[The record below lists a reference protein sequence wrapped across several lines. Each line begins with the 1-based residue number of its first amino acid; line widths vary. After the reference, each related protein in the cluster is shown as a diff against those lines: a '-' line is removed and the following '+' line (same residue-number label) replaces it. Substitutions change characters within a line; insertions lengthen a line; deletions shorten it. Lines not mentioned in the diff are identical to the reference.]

1 MFYET
6 NFRADEPQIL
16 ELSSSRF
23 QNMRFDQNP
32 RLNSPDISE
41 SSADDCGDQ
50 ELDIERSL
58 SRVSISSKAESRS
71 CRNIRPIS
79 DKGAAMEMERCF
91 RRRVNRRH
99 DHLTS
104 RILHDLI
111 NRRATL
117 SDDSLDNLLH
127 AADKI
132 FFDGKL
138 SGRVRWKWSEPDQ
151 KCYETELLGTTA
163 IRNAH
168 HTVGGFETLVVLSE
182 PLLRRGPYDRD
193 LLLSAFLHELVHCYL
208 FIRCGINHAMHDGH
222 TEGFQK
228 IARLINNWIGNHR
241 LHLCHMRAN
250 LNLFQNRDV
259 DVAVVGRRECNGRN
273 TENEAYVPVQDVD
286 CMQEYRRGYSGVA
299 GARKLKNACSY
310 SR

>member
-1 MFYET
+1 M
-6 NFRADEPQIL
+6 RPSDIV
-16 ELSSSRF
+16 
-23 QNMRFDQNP
+23 RFDGNP

-50 ELDIERSL
+50 DLGIEGEL
-58 SRVSISSKAESRS
+58 SRVLISSKAESRS
-71 CRNIRPIS
+71 RRNTRPIS
-79 DKGAAMEMERCF
+79 DKDAAMEMERCF
-91 RRRVNRRH
+91 RRRFKRRH
-99 DHLTS
+99 DHLTG
-104 RILHDLI
+104 RILRDLI
-111 NRRATL
+111 NRRAIL
-117 SDDSLDNLLH
+117 DDESLNNLLH

-138 SGRVRWKWSEPDQ
+138 SGRVRWQWSLPDQ
-151 KCYETELLGTTA
+151 ERYTTELLGTTA
-163 IRNAH
+163 LRDAPPN
-168 HTVGGFETLVVLSE
+168 VGGFETLIVLSK
-182 PLLRRGPYDRD
+182 PLLQNRRYDRD

-259 DVAVVGRRECNGRN
+259 DAAAVGRPESCGRRTMENG
-273 TENEAYVPVQDVD
+273 AYVPVQDVQD
-286 CMQEYRRGYSGVA
+286 CMQEYRIGCGGVL
-299 GARKLKNACSY
+299 GARKLTLAHGDETSIQWH
-310 SR
+310 